1 MTAPPLT
8 PSAASAATAADIA
21 GILAALRA
29 SSGSVRGAAR
39 ALSCD
44 PATLQRRITA
54 LGLRAEVTAAY
65 PRSLRQ
71 PKKAPSR

>member
-1 MTAPPLT
+1 MSAPPLT
-8 PSAASAATAADIA
+8 PEAAAAQTAADIT

-65 PRSLRQ
+65 PRSKRQ
-71 PKKAPSR
+71 PRR